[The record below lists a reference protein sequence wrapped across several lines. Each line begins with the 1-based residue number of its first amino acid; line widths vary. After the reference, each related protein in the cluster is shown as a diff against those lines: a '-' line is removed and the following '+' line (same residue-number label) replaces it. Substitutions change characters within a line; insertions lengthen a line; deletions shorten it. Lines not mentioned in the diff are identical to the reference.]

1 MAFFISPL
9 FHCYSPTIFVALPID
24 YCPKGKQPI
33 HLFKITNMENE
44 EIKPEIKPGLKTTR
58 PRDKN
63 NIWVGFLLIIIGG
76 VLLAK
81 QVGVPIPLWM
91 FNWHFALILL
101 GLLVGIRHG
110 FRHAI
115 WLILILVGSYFLIQ
129 DYYPALGIRQYAWPL
144 GIIAV
149 GLFFIFRPKNHYKRI
164 WWEQWEEQYK
174 DAKSWQR
181 KSERKEQ
188 WKKYKEAYTTTTG
201 YSSEDYLDV
210 VSILGGIKK
219 NILSKN
225 FKGGEA
231 VSILGGIELNL
242 SQADINGRV
251 VLDLTQVLG
260 GTKLIIPPHWDLR
273 SELSVSVLGSIDDK
287 RSLENVIID
296 SNKVLVLKG
305 VSVFGGID
313 IRSY

>member
-1 MAFFISPL
+1 
-9 FHCYSPTIFVALPID
+9 
-24 YCPKGKQPI
+24 
-33 HLFKITNMENE
+33 MEDE
-44 EIKPEIKPGLKTTR
+44 EIKTGIRPDVKPKYST
-58 PRDKN
+58 DKN
-63 NIWVGFLLIIIGG
+63 NIWVGFLLLIVGG
-76 VLLAK
+76 VLFAK
-81 QVGVPIPLWM
+81 QAGFPIPLWM
-91 FNWHFALILL
+91 FNWHFALIIL

-110 FRHAI
+110 FRHAL

-129 DYYPALGIRQYAWPL
+129 DYDPALAIRQYAWPL

-181 KSERKEQ
+181 KRERKEQ
-188 WKKYKEAYTTTTG
+188 WKKCKETYTTG
-201 YSSEDYLDV
+201 YSSSEDHLDV

-273 SELSVSVLGSIDDK
+273 SELSVSILGSIDDK
-287 RSLENVIID
+287 RSLENVVID